1 MTSRKNVSEGRSTD
15 ELDDL
20 LRWALC
26 DSLGRAQPPAYVWES
41 LEQKVR
47 RRMAGGARRYVL
59 VGVSVWE
66 EVKRNVQR
74 RVTGKAGWYAGRGE
88 LYQPVMPSAGQGRV
102 PFWLAYIIE
111 QPVSLLPGIG
121 WAT

>member
-1 MTSRKNVSEGRSTD
+1 MTSRKNVSQGRSTD
-15 ELDDL
+15 ELGDL

-26 DSLGRAQPPAYVWES
+26 DSLGRAQPPASVWES

-74 RVTGKAGWYAGRGE
+74 RMAGKAGWYAGRDG
-88 LYQPVMPSAGQGRV
+88 LYQPMMSSACGGI

-111 QPVSLLPGIG
+111 QPMSILPGIG